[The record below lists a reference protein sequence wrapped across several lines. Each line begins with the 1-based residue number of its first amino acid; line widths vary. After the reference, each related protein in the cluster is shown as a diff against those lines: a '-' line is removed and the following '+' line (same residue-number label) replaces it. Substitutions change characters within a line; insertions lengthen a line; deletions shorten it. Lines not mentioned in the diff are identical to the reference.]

1 MTTKYLIYTGIFL
14 LFGACSNKAIYY
26 NPDQKRSIY
35 FNWDLSKYVSNV
47 APDTVF
53 FSFAIYEEKEVIV
66 SRAGRNLCRVHA
78 GRLRFGGTSGCNG
91 DHAGQCTGDGQD
103 ERNGKAESV
112 GGGIN
117 V

>member
-53 FSFAIYEEKEVIV
+53 FSFAIYEEKEVEYRIPVKSMEVETDGGPDESSCSSLFEV
-66 SRAGRNLCRVHA
+66 SGE
-78 GRLRFGGTSGCNG
+78 RLF
-91 DHAGQCTGDGQD
+91 
-103 ERNGKAESV
+103 
-112 GGGIN
+112 
-117 V
+117 